1 VRVITAVSQVIFLV
15 SRGHDRAAV
24 LLLSWA
30 EYGQLGRG
38 AALASLLVLFLAAV
52 ILPVEGPG
60 RRGACTGP
68 AAWT

>member
-1 VRVITAVSQVIFLV
+1 VRANTAVSQVILIV

-24 LLLSWA
+24 LLLPWA

-38 AALASLLVLFLAAV
+38 APLASLLVLFLAAV
-52 ILPVEGPG
+52 ILPGEPG

-68 AAWT
+68 AAWA